1 MFHFFIMFIMKE
13 VIKMRY
19 SNMKIKHFKIEK
31 LHGYIDYNIKFNND
45 VTFLYGNNGCGKT
58 TVLNIIT
65 SIITG
70 KIYELLNH
78 KFKSITLLYSSKKS
92 NSLELIYLEMKN
104 DEEIELIYNNE
115 KYTIETFHARMLQ
128 EQSEIDRFYFNEY
141 KVFSDIKNEFNYV
154 YLPLNRHGF
163 INNELKIDLR
173 SKSRMSR
180 MSRIDNIEMYS
191 SDSTL
196 SYVSYLI
203 KNSCNKINFKLSR
216 INENFS
222 QEILKFFLD
231 VNNIPDINQLVQF
244 AFEFD
249 SLEVQKLKEDY
260 TKVLKTIN
268 KWDKKT
274 ENKIN
279 DFFDSLLTDIRAS
292 GRKLNIDILFKVS
305 ELIKIKN
312 IVKSAEEIDKTKER
326 VNQPIS
332 KFISA
337 VNKFINTESNKKEIC
352 IDEGGG
358 VYLKT
363 PHATHIDLYQLSSG
377 EKQIVTFFAYL
388 LFGLQDTNQSLFI
401 VDEPEVSLHL
411 QWQRQFVDTLLELNP
426 EIQLIFAT
434 HAPEIIGR
442 HRDKAFKL
450 APNY

>member
-1 MFHFFIMFIMKE
+1 
-13 VIKMRY
+13 MRY
-19 SNMKIKHFKIEK
+19 SNMKIKYFKVEK
-31 LHGYIDYNIKFNND
+31 LHGYIDYNIIFNND
-45 VTFLYGNNGCGKT
+45 VTFLYGDNGCGKT
-58 TVLNIIT
+58 TILNIIT

-70 KIYELLNH
+70 KIYELLNY
-78 KFKSITLLYSSKKS
+78 KFKSITLLYYSKKS
-92 NSLELIYLEMKN
+92 DSSGRIYLEMKN
-104 DEEIELIYNNE
+104 DEEIELIYNHKN
-115 KYTIETFHARMLQ
+115 YTIEAFHARMLQ
-128 EQSEIDRFYFNEY
+128 EQSGIDRFYFNEY
-141 KVFSDIKNEFNYV
+141 KVLSDVKNEFNYV

-163 INNELKIDLR
+163 INNELKIDFR

-180 MSRIDNIEMYS
+180 TDNIEEMYS

-196 SYVSYLI
+196 SYVSHLI
-203 KNSCNKINFKLSR
+203 KNSCSRINFKLSK
-216 INENFS
+216 INENFN
-222 QEILKFFLD
+222 QEILRLFLD
-231 VNNIPDINQLVQF
+231 VNNIPDISQLVQF
-244 AFEFD
+244 AFELD

-279 DFFDSLLTDIRAS
+279 EFFYSLLTDIRAS

>member
-1 MFHFFIMFIMKE
+1 M
-13 VIKMRY
+13 
-19 SNMKIKHFKIEK
+19 
-31 LHGYIDYNIKFNND
+31 
-45 VTFLYGNNGCGKT
+45 
-58 TVLNIIT
+58 
-65 SIITG
+65 
-70 KIYELLNH
+70 
-78 KFKSITLLYSSKKS
+78 
-92 NSLELIYLEMKN
+92 
-104 DEEIELIYNNE
+104 
-115 KYTIETFHARMLQ
+115 
-128 EQSEIDRFYFNEY
+128 
-141 KVFSDIKNEFNYV
+141 
-154 YLPLNRHGF
+154 
-163 INNELKIDLR
+163 
-173 SKSRMSR
+173 
-180 MSRIDNIEMYS
+180 
-191 SDSTL
+191 
-196 SYVSYLI
+196 
-203 KNSCNKINFKLSR
+203 
-216 INENFS
+216 
-222 QEILKFFLD
+222 
-231 VNNIPDINQLVQF
+231 
-244 AFEFD
+244 
-249 SLEVQKLKEDY
+249 
-260 TKVLKTIN
+260 
-268 KWDKKT
+268 
-274 ENKIN
+274 
-279 DFFDSLLTDIRAS
+279 LTDIRAS

-312 IVKSAEEIDKTKER
+312 IVKSAEEIDRTKER

-450 APNY
+450 IPNC

>member
-1 MFHFFIMFIMKE
+1 
-13 VIKMRY
+13 
-19 SNMKIKHFKIEK
+19 MKIKHFKIEK

-222 QEILKFFLD
+222 Q
-231 VNNIPDINQLVQF
+231 
-244 AFEFD
+244 
-249 SLEVQKLKEDY
+249 
-260 TKVLKTIN
+260 
-268 KWDKKT
+268 
-274 ENKIN
+274 
-279 DFFDSLLTDIRAS
+279 
-292 GRKLNIDILFKVS
+292 
-305 ELIKIKN
+305 
-312 IVKSAEEIDKTKER
+312 
-326 VNQPIS
+326 
-332 KFISA
+332 
-337 VNKFINTESNKKEIC
+337 
-352 IDEGGG
+352 
-358 VYLKT
+358 
-363 PHATHIDLYQLSSG
+363 
-377 EKQIVTFFAYL
+377 
-388 LFGLQDTNQSLFI
+388 
-401 VDEPEVSLHL
+401 
-411 QWQRQFVDTLLELNP
+411 
-426 EIQLIFAT
+426 
-434 HAPEIIGR
+434 
-442 HRDKAFKL
+442 
-450 APNY
+450 